1 MFSATNFFLL
11 FLSINNIPRRK
22 SSQFR
27 TIQYLL
33 TLRPLCPRHGWIFIS
48 RKRICIKL
56 LTKAWNDDCSGV
68 PDTYLKKL
76 PRSNCFSHHT
86 HRFCVMWFHGFFY
99 YYYNVQCN
107 YLHCNFRS
115 LHPIKQNY
123 FSTVYTFT
131 QPNFLVF
138 WNFIPKPNLEWH
150 SFASNIEFNRLKAFQ
165 NTIF

>member
-1 MFSATNFFLL
+1 MTIFYWFFRSIRKWIASQKRGNNRRRSTQPTPNPHQVDRFCLFKIICTYVFCLFSATNFFLL

-68 PDTYLKKL
+68 PDTYLKATKIKL
-76 PRSNCFSHHT
+76 LFPSHT
-86 HRFCVMWFHGFFY
+86 
-99 YYYNVQCN
+99 
-107 YLHCNFRS
+107 
-115 LHPIKQNY
+115 
-123 FSTVYTFT
+123 
-131 QPNFLVF
+131 
-138 WNFIPKPNLEWH
+138 
-150 SFASNIEFNRLKAFQ
+150 
-165 NTIF
+165 

>member
-1 MFSATNFFLL
+1 MYLCILFVVSNQFFFCFLL

-68 PDTYLKKL
+68 PDCRHLLKNYQDQIAF
-76 PRSNCFSHHT
+76 PIT
-86 HRFCVMWFHGFFY
+86 HIGFVWYDLTDFFTIIIM
-99 YYYNVQCN
+99 YNVTIYIVIFVRYILSSKITLVPCTHLPN
-107 YLHCNFRS
+107 
-115 LHPIKQNY
+115 PI
-123 FSTVYTFT
+123 
-131 QPNFLVF
+131 F
-138 WNFIPKPNLEWH
+138 WFFEIH
-150 SFASNIEFNRLKAFQ
+150 Y
-165 NTIF
+165 